1 MTALRVEVK
10 LVILPV
16 MIERNFVDEV
26 HFTEVMNKIPLVT
39 VEGKSPQ
46 SKQQTQ
52 RQSLVT

>member
-26 HFTEVMNKIPLVT
+26 HFIEVMNKIPLVT
-39 VEGKSPQ
+39 VIG
-46 SKQQTQ
+46 
-52 RQSLVT
+52 